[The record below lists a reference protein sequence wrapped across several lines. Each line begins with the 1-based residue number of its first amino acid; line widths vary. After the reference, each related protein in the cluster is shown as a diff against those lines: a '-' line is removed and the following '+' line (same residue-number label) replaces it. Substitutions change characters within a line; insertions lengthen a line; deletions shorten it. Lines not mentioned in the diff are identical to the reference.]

1 MKLFKNNLLYSSL
14 ALLILFSVTFQ
25 ACDTTGS
32 SDNVDEHRDAWGIA
46 LIMSGTEI
54 ARQFEGEVSYTDGD
68 QLEVIAG
75 EETPLINVQFLDEDG
90 DTFVPEDDDYSL
102 AWEIEPQDV
111 FDIEQHEEDGKW
123 AFHIVGLNGGEAQ
136 IVFQLLHLDHADF
149 ESLEFDVHVV
159 QNV

>member
-1 MKLFKNNLLYSSL
+1 MKFIKNNLLYSSL
-14 ALLILFSVTFQ
+14 ALLILSSVLFQ

-32 SDNVDEHRDAWGIA
+32 GDNHDEHRDAWGIV
-46 LIMSGTEI
+46 LMMSGTEI
-54 ARQFEGEVSYTDGD
+54 ARQFGEEVSYSDAD

-102 AWEIEPQDV
+102 AWEIEQQGV

-123 AFHIVGLNGGEAQ
+123 AFHIVGLNGGEAH
-136 IVFQLLHLDHADF
+136 IVFQLLHLDHTDF
-149 ESLEFDVHVV
+149 ESLEFDVHVEQDV
-159 QNV
+159 